1 MRIPRYVAL
10 LCVAVSAFAADTP
23 SDSPPLKLQPQMEW
37 KSPFRGPDGRLQFRT
52 LPDSI
57 RRRSRLPETIQ
68 PFGPGGNTCY
78 FIRSYA
84 VRRVDGTDET
94 VPAGVTT
101 CTPSSRF
108 QLRRSTPRK

>member
-1 MRIPRYVAL
+1 MRTLRYLAL
-10 LCVAVSAFAADTP
+10 LSVAVAAFAADKP
-23 SDSPPLKLQPQMEW
+23 SDTLSLKLQPQMEW
-37 KSPFRGPDGRLQFRT
+37 KSPFRGPDGRFQFRT

-108 QLRRSTPRK
+108 QLKRSAPRK